1 MNSQTMLDEAELREL
16 CADTLDVLPESLTDD
31 AHFIDDLQVD
41 SLIAMEL
48 AVSIQRRYGVV
59 LSEQEIMS
67 VRRFPD
73 VYELLTRKL
82 AA

>member
-1 MNSQTMLDEAELREL
+1 
-16 CADTLDVLPESLTDD
+16 VLPESLTDD

-48 AVSIQRRYGVV
+48 AVSIQRRYGVA
-59 LSEQEIMS
+59 LTEQEIMT
-67 VRRFPD
+67 VQRFPD
-73 VYELLTRKL
+73 VYGLLTRKL

>member
-1 MNSQTMLDEAELREL
+1 MSSQTMLDEAELRGL

-48 AVSIQRRYGVV
+48 AVSIQRRYGVA
-59 LSEQEIMS
+59 LTEQEIMT
-67 VRRFPD
+67 VQRFPD
-73 VYELLTRKL
+73 VYGLLTRKL

>member
-48 AVSIQRRYGVV
+48 AVSIQRRYGVA

-67 VRRFPD
+67 VQRFPD